1 MATGSIF
8 HNVVIRTDEEAQA
21 LLDALEKSKQMK
33 TEEVDV
39 SDVVRLE
46 DPEDIRK
53 FLEKGIVV

>member
-33 TEEVDV
+33 TEDVDV
-39 SDVVRLE
+39 SKFVRVD

-53 FLEKGIVV
+53 LFERWKK